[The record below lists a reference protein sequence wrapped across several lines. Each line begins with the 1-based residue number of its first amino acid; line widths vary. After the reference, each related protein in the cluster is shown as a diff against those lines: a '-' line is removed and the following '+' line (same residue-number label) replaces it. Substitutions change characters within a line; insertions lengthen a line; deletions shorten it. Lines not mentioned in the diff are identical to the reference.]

1 MSYSVG
7 DASRSGDDCHE
18 RSTVLLTVA
27 SQEEAGHAMQA
38 SPEAPA
44 SVSSKGDTQA
54 GAFIVNFDGRSR
66 HGRAAVGQAS
76 DAIVWIPAVSARGA
90 PCVSG
95 TQSWAV

>member
-1 MSYSVG
+1 MPVDQEMTAMKGALFYSQSP
-7 DASRSGDDCHE
+7 AKR
-18 RSTVLLTVA
+18 R
-27 SQEEAGHAMQA
+27 QA
-38 SPEAPA
+38 TPCRHPQRRQPPSAARGTPRL
-44 SVSSKGDTQA
+44 D